1 MTLNLSGGEGN
12 GNPLQ
17 YSCLENPMDGGAWW
31 ATVHGVA
38 KSRTWLSDFTFT
50 FHFHALEKEMATHS
64 SILAW
69 RIPGMGAWW
78 AAVYGV
84 AQSQTRLTWLSSSSN
99 LSGSFLG
106 GASGKKKTLP
116 ANAGDIR
123 DTSSIPEL
131 GRYHWRREWQPTPS
145 VLAWKILW
153 TGEPGKLQFMG
164 LQRVR
169 HNWSNLA
176 RTSLILSFLIYK
188 RVYIVFSYLATIR
201 GKTDFWFLHGS
212 IQCPDSQGS
221 KKKPD
226 SVAKWDLRMLHP
238 WKLSIKSEG
247 KRQLVPKNSVL
258 LRHSLKNDLMLRFLQ
273 LDY

>member
-1 MTLNLSGGEGN
+1 
-12 GNPLQ
+12 
-17 YSCLENPMDGGAWW
+17 
-31 ATVHGVA
+31 
-38 KSRTWLSDFTFT
+38 
-50 FHFHALEKEMATHS
+50 MATHS
-64 SILAW
+64 STLAW
-69 RIPGMGAWW
+69 KTPWMEEPGGLLSMGSRRVGHDW
-78 AAVYGV
+78 ATSLSLFTFMPWRRKWQPTPVFLPGE
-84 AQSQTRLTWLSSSSN
+84 SQGREPGGLPSM
-99 LSGSFLG
+99 GSHRVRHDWRDLAAAATSL
-106 GASGKKKTLP
+106 GASQVALVVKKTLP

-131 GRYHWRREWQPTPS
+131 GRYHWRKEWQPTPS

-153 TGEPGKLQFMG
+153 TGEPGKLQSMG

-169 HNWSNLA
+169 HNWSDLA

-201 GKTDFWFLHGS
+201 RKTDFWFLHGS